1 MPDETEI
8 ASCLPAVANHE
19 RGGGA
24 HTAPGVVGLDGPAG
38 LARDAATA
46 ADMTTETEAETKAEI
61 ETKSETKSEIEAE
74 TKTGLTAVALTGNRD
89 MAEDRTRV
97 GCGSC
102 GRTFAPSV
110 IVRHEPVCTKS
121 KAGAPRAAWA
131 LALT

>member
-1 MPDETEI
+1 MPDGTEI

-46 ADMTTETEAETKAEI
+46 ADMTTKTETETETKIETKIEI
-61 ETKSETKSEIEAE
+61 ETE

-121 KAGAPRAAWA
+121 KAGAHWAAWA